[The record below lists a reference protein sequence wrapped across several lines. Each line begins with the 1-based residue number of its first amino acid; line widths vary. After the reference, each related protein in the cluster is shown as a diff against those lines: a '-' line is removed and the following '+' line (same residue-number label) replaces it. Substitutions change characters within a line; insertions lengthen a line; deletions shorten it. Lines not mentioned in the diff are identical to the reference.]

1 MAKEYITVG
10 VGHSLEGVKLAMQDP
25 DDENEIVTLT
35 VEPEFARRIA
45 EKLTLN
51 SFDCEDAR
59 RRHIDNLRNPP
70 M

>member
-25 DDENEIVTLT
+25 EDENEIVTLT

-45 EKLTLN
+45 ERLTIN
-51 SFDCEDAR
+51 SFECEDLR
-59 RRHIDNLRNPP
+59 RATNDGLGDPR
-70 M
+70 

>member
-25 DDENEIVTLT
+25 DDKTEVITLT

-51 SFDCEDAR
+51 SFECEDLR
-59 RRHIDNLRNPP
+59 RATNDGLGGPR
-70 M
+70 

>member
-10 VGHSLEGVKLAMQDP
+10 VGNSLEGVKLAMQDP
-25 DDENEIVTLT
+25 DDENEIITLT

-51 SFDCEDAR
+51 SFECEDLR
-59 RRHIDNLRNPP
+59 RKHIEGLGDPR
-70 M
+70 